1 MGHLNHLDVAIIVAS
16 LLMVVV
22 LGLYVSRRHDNTARG
37 YFLAGR
43 KMPWWLIGPSFVAT
57 GISSEQ
63 MVGTVGM
70 TYQHG
75 MGIANWELFALP
87 SYTLVMV
94 LFIPMYLA
102 NRITTVPEYFAK
114 RFGACAGTSTPGCFW
129 WSTSLSTW

>member
-1 MGHLNHLDVAIIVAS
+1 MIGQRLHGAAMIGTGLLTSDQLSLPDVVIICAS
-16 LLMVVV
+16 LALVVAV
-22 LGLYVSRRHDNTARG
+22 GLYVSRRRDDTAGG

-43 KMPWWLIGPSFVAT
+43 RMPWWLIGPSFVAT

-63 MVGTVGM
+63 IVGTIGM

-75 MGIANWELFALP
+75 MGISNWELFALP

-102 NRITTVPEYFAK
+102 NRVKTVPEY
-114 RFGACAGTSTPGCFW
+114 
-129 WSTSLSTW
+129 